1 MQDRCARHARLAR
14 KARHLES
21 GWRVALVALG
31 VPVAH
36 LRGWRTFSA
45 SCQRDTMSIWIEK
58 AH

>member
-14 KARHLES
+14 KARHSEL
-21 GWRVALVALG
+21 GWRVAL
-31 VPVAH
+31 VAH